1 MDDLEQSDCPSSG
14 ATTETI
20 GNVQVCVVSDST
32 FQNAYFRSESAWKID
47 KGVEYLSAILSV
59 LISLWFVILLVGH
72 SIKRHR
78 NAAKTDEQ
86 LRDTVEISSLTA
98 SRHWSLSKEEE
109 IPNDVR
115 FDPEFTSFRI
125 DPSDVMQVRTLAHGN
140 FAMTSLVYLGD
151 KQAVMKKVSVHSQGQ
166 NRDQMAAFMDEIRVC
181 AKLEHPKVV
190 GFLGI
195 MWASLSDLSAIVEYA
210 QHGSLAVFLKEK
222 KTSRKVSFTWMESS
236 SESPSKLS
244 IALQV
249 SEALVYLQ
257 SFAPPIIH
265 GHLKADSLL
274 LGSAWEVKLN
284 RLGYRL
290 DTSSLSIED
299 RAWTAPEVLT
309 SGEFDEK
316 SDVYSFG
323 VVMSELDRCK
333 LPFSRKESRRTVK
346 AMPIQDDP
354 TDTPDELTTMDANF
368 PGYGAFMEIGTSP
381 TSATLSTG
389 GEVGKDADKYNPG
402 QLHAARINRRL
413 EVTKST
419 DMQKLET
426 FFGLELET
434 DITKLPTKYQHDPIP
449 WPASYWPVYADSINY
464 RWAKGKPSPAE
475 KYANAFGYD
484 AKELM
489 DKISAKNGIDSQTKR
504 KNCTDDAVC
513 KALKDGS
520 VCAKREGKTEGH
532 CIPTWFG
539 ICHAWAPAAILEAE
553 PACAVERNGTVFE
566 PYDIKGLITLAYDGS
581 KIPTIFTGS
590 RFNGNDNA
598 PNNTD
603 QYGRFFDDRRRDIS
617 PGYFHVAVTNIMGRF
632 NHSFVVDITAGNEV
646 WNQPAR
652 SYEILRLSW
661 TTPTAAAKKYFDTD
675 KYPFNDAATKI
686 AVVTTR
692 FSWIVES
699 GTNGPLVSTGLVDKS
714 TTSADYEYILET
726 DETYQILGGEWLSGS
741 KANHPDFLW
750 LPASKPDNS
759 TVTSVGLHYAE
770 IEALLDESTSSS
782 GDCKAV
788 SQTSTAAPA
797 PASSTESSA
806 AGSAP
811 AASGDGSAPAPES
824 GDGSAPAPESGDG
837 SAPAPESG
845 RTSPSAV

>member
-1 MDDLEQSDCPSSG
+1 M
-14 ATTETI
+14 
-20 GNVQVCVVSDST
+20 VQ
-32 FQNAYFRSESAWKID
+32 
-47 KGVEYLSAILSV
+47 
-59 LISLWFVILLVGH
+59 
-72 SIKRHR
+72 
-78 NAAKTDEQ
+78 
-86 LRDTVEISSLTA
+86 
-98 SRHWSLSKEEE
+98 WSL
-109 IPNDVR
+109 VCG
-115 FDPEFTSFRI
+115 
-125 DPSDVMQVRTLAHGN
+125 LA
-140 FAMTSLVYLGD
+140 ALY
-151 KQAVMKKVSVHSQGQ
+151 
-166 NRDQMAAFMDEIRVC
+166 
-181 AKLEHPKVV
+181 
-190 GFLGI
+190 
-195 MWASLSDLSAIVEYA
+195 SA
-210 QHGSLAVFLKEK
+210 G
-222 KTSRKVSFTWMESS
+222 
-236 SESPSKLS
+236 
-244 IALQV
+244 
-249 SEALVYLQ
+249 
-257 SFAPPIIH
+257 
-265 GHLKADSLL
+265 
-274 LGSAWEVKLN
+274 
-284 RLGYRL
+284 
-290 DTSSLSIED
+290 
-299 RAWTAPEVLT
+299 
-309 SGEFDEK
+309 
-316 SDVYSFG
+316 
-323 VVMSELDRCK
+323 
-333 LPFSRKESRRTVK
+333 TVK
-346 AMPIQDDP
+346 ADP
-354 TDTPDELTTMDANF
+354 LKLDRGETPDELTTMDDNF
-368 PGYGAFMEIGTSP
+368 PGYGGFLTIGTSP
-381 TSATLSTG
+381 TSATLGTG
-389 GEVGKDADKYNPG
+389 GEVGKESDKLNPG
-402 QLHAARINRRL
+402 QVHASRIERRL
-413 EVTKST
+413 EVTKTT

-434 DITKLPTKYQHDPIP
+434 DITKLPTKYQHDPVP

-464 RWAKGKPSPAE
+464 KWAKGKPSPAE
-475 KYANAFGYD
+475 KYATAFGYD

-504 KNCTDDAVC
+504 KNCTTDAEC
-513 KALKDGS
+513 KPLKDGS
-520 VCAKREGKTEGH
+520 VCAKREGKTSGH

-617 PGYFHVAVTNIMGRF
+617 PGYFHIAVTNIMGRF

-652 SYEILRLSW
+652 SYEIIRLSW
-661 TTPTAAAKKYFDTD
+661 TTPNAAAKKYFDVE

-759 TVTSVGLHYAE
+759 TITSVGLHYGE

-788 SQTSTAAPA
+788 SQTSTATPA
-797 PASSTESSA
+797 AASSTESSA

-811 AASGDGSAPAPES
+811 AASGDEEPASGDGSAPAASGDDEPASGDGSAPAASGEGSTPAPAPES
-824 GDGSAPAPESGDG
+824 GDSSAPAASGDDEPETPAASGDG
-837 SAPAPESG
+837 ASAPAASGDDATPAPASNAGSPPVGSGDEEPQAPATSGAEDPEESPATEAP
-845 RTSPSAV
+845 TS

>member
-1 MDDLEQSDCPSSG
+1 MKVTSCNLAGALALLFVPLLAARGRRRLLRRLRLLRPCRTRLFISRTGWGIDNGWCRSDWTGQGLTSWSEVEGNLTSEVETLNVSSNALGTVSFTQTFKELQTLYGGRLIWTTCSNASLTQLNVDMTYLETLIASANRLASFENISLATTIVELYVDTGNLSHNVIGDITGSNLSATDLVSIDLSSNNLTSVVGVIFPSNLTTLYASFWDLSNNSIETFEIREADLAVLSNLTSLKMDDLEQSDCPSSG

-32 FQNAYFRSESAWKID
+32 FQNAYFRSESVWTYLAMVLRHKAWKID

-166 NRDQMAAFMDEIRVC
+166 DRDQMAAFMDEIRVC

-333 LPFSRKESRRTVK
+333 LPFSRKESRRHSVDGSSLK
-346 AMPIQDDP
+346 PKFREDCPPEILEIAQSCLKDDP
-354 TDTPDELTTMDANF
+354 ADRPTVMELH
-368 PGYGAFMEIGTSP
+368 Y
-381 TSATLSTG
+381 TLR
-389 GEVGKDADKYNPG
+389 
-402 QLHAARINRRL
+402 QLQRQSQDQRRG
-413 EVTKST
+413 ST
-419 DMQKLET
+419 DM
-426 FFGLELET
+426 
-434 DITKLPTKYQHDPIP
+434 
-449 WPASYWPVYADSINY
+449 
-464 RWAKGKPSPAE
+464 
-475 KYANAFGYD
+475 
-484 AKELM
+484 
-489 DKISAKNGIDSQTKR
+489 
-504 KNCTDDAVC
+504 
-513 KALKDGS
+513 
-520 VCAKREGKTEGH
+520 
-532 CIPTWFG
+532 
-539 ICHAWAPAAILEAE
+539 
-553 PACAVERNGTVFE
+553 
-566 PYDIKGLITLAYDGS
+566 
-581 KIPTIFTGS
+581 
-590 RFNGNDNA
+590 
-598 PNNTD
+598 
-603 QYGRFFDDRRRDIS
+603 
-617 PGYFHVAVTNIMGRF
+617 
-632 NHSFVVDITAGNEV
+632 
-646 WNQPAR
+646 
-652 SYEILRLSW
+652 
-661 TTPTAAAKKYFDTD
+661 
-675 KYPFNDAATKI
+675 
-686 AVVTTR
+686 
-692 FSWIVES
+692 
-699 GTNGPLVSTGLVDKS
+699 
-714 TTSADYEYILET
+714 
-726 DETYQILGGEWLSGS
+726 
-741 KANHPDFLW
+741 
-750 LPASKPDNS
+750 
-759 TVTSVGLHYAE
+759 
-770 IEALLDESTSSS
+770 
-782 GDCKAV
+782 
-788 SQTSTAAPA
+788 
-797 PASSTESSA
+797 
-806 AGSAP
+806 
-811 AASGDGSAPAPES
+811 
-824 GDGSAPAPESGDG
+824 
-837 SAPAPESG
+837 
-845 RTSPSAV
+845 

>member
-1 MDDLEQSDCPSSG
+1 MVKWQL
-14 ATTETI
+14 
-20 GNVQVCVVSDST
+20 VC
-32 FQNAYFRSESAWKID
+32 
-47 KGVEYLSAILSV
+47 GL
-59 LISLWFVILLVGH
+59 
-72 SIKRHR
+72 
-78 NAAKTDEQ
+78 AA
-86 LRDTVEISSLTA
+86 L
-98 SRHWSLSKEEE
+98 
-109 IPNDVR
+109 
-115 FDPEFTSFRI
+115 
-125 DPSDVMQVRTLAHGN
+125 
-140 FAMTSLVYLGD
+140 Y
-151 KQAVMKKVSVHSQGQ
+151 
-166 NRDQMAAFMDEIRVC
+166 AA
-181 AKLEHPKVV
+181 
-190 GFLGI
+190 
-195 MWASLSDLSAIVEYA
+195 
-210 QHGSLAVFLKEK
+210 GS
-222 KTSRKVSFTWMESS
+222 
-236 SESPSKLS
+236 
-244 IALQV
+244 
-249 SEALVYLQ
+249 
-257 SFAPPIIH
+257 
-265 GHLKADSLL
+265 
-274 LGSAWEVKLN
+274 
-284 RLGYRL
+284 
-290 DTSSLSIED
+290 
-299 RAWTAPEVLT
+299 
-309 SGEFDEK
+309 
-316 SDVYSFG
+316 
-323 VVMSELDRCK
+323 
-333 LPFSRKESRRTVK
+333 VK
-346 AMPIQDDP
+346 AMPLKDDTP
-354 TDTPDELTTMDANF
+354 ETPDELTTLDPNF
-368 PGYGAFMEIGTSP
+368 PGIGTFWEKGTTP

-389 GEVGKDADKYNPG
+389 GGEVGGEANYHAG
-402 QLHAARINRRL
+402 RLHAPLLERRL
-413 EVTKST
+413 EVTKTT
-419 DMQKLET
+419 DMKKLET

-449 WPASYWPVYADSINY
+449 WPSSYWPVYADSINY

-484 AKELM
+484 ATKLM
-489 DKISAKNGIDSQTKR
+489 DAISAKNGIDSQTKR
-504 KNCTDDAVC
+504 LACTDDAVC

-566 PYDIKGLITLAYDGS
+566 PYDIKALITLAYDGS

-603 QYGRFFDDRRRDIS
+603 QYGRFTDDRRRDIS

-661 TTPTAAAKKYFDTD
+661 MTPTAAAKKYFNVD

-686 AVVTTR
+686 AKVTTR

-726 DETYQILGGEWLSGS
+726 DDTYQILGGEWISGS
-741 KANHPDFLW
+741 MANHPDFLW

-759 TVTSVGLHYAE
+759 TITSVGLHYAE

-797 PASSTESSA
+797 PAGSTESSAAGSAPAAESTESSAAGSAPAAESTESSA

-811 AASGDGSAPAPES
+811 AASSTESSATGSAPAES
-824 GDGSAPAPESGDG
+824 AAGSEPAESAAGSAPAESAAG
-837 SAPAPESG
+837 SAPAESAAG
-845 RTSPSAV
+845 SAPAASGEQETEAPAASGAEETEAPAASTTSSSSS